1 VGMKAILGGILGK
14 IPIPT
19 PAMTVALLAL
29 FIAASGTGVAAI
41 SYTASDGTITACRD
55 NRTGALRVIQSGQ
68 TCATSKET
76 TITWNDGITGKVAD
90 SDKLDGQDS
99 TAFLGTNQ
107 KAAEAAHADQAD
119 QATSASSAANADTLD
134 GTDSSEF
141 LSTDQRLTTDNVA
154 QAAGTI
160 TLDFESIGPQ
170 SCTDRTVSSGT
181 DLSNNDVV
189 AVTLGS
195 NELLPLSFYTA
206 ESSSSSDAFRL
217 VVCNLTTA
225 SYDPPSSTYH
235 WVAFDQPCA
244 NCEQIAEWEAMAKSD
259 LRNLV
264 TAANAYAADQP
275 DGSYTGIT
283 IAVLSANYGFV
294 PSEGVNTA
302 ISVTAGGDQF
312 TARSEHNEGGNAYQ
326 YDSVT
331 GNIQPVPRF

>member
-1 VGMKAILGGILGK
+1 MKAILGGVLGK
-14 IPIPT
+14 IPIPS

-107 KAAEAAHADQAD
+107 KAADAAHADQAD

-170 SCTDRTVSSGT
+170 S
-181 DLSNNDVV
+181 
-189 AVTLGS
+189 
-195 NELLPLSFYTA
+195 
-206 ESSSSSDAFRL
+206 
-217 VVCNLTTA
+217 
-225 SYDPPSSTYH
+225 
-235 WVAFDQPCA
+235 
-244 NCEQIAEWEAMAKSD
+244 
-259 LRNLV
+259 
-264 TAANAYAADQP
+264 
-275 DGSYTGIT
+275 
-283 IAVLSANYGFV
+283 
-294 PSEGVNTA
+294 
-302 ISVTAGGDQF
+302 
-312 TARSEHNEGGNAYQ
+312 
-326 YDSVT
+326 
-331 GNIQPVPRF
+331 

>member
-1 VGMKAILGGILGK
+1 MQAILGGVLGK
-14 IPIPT
+14 IPVPT
-19 PAMTVALLAL
+19 PAMVVALLAL

-90 SDKLDGQDS
+90 SDKLDGKNFSDFYAQGSKVADS
-99 TAFLGTNQ
+99 
-107 KAAEAAHADQAD
+107 AHADQAD
-119 QATSASSAANADTLD
+119 SATSANSAADADTLD
-134 GTDSSEF
+134 GKDSSEF
-141 LSTDQRLTTDNVA
+141 LSTNQRLTTDNVA
-154 QAAGTI
+154 RAAGTI
-160 TLDFESIGPQ
+160 TLDLESIGAQ
-170 SCTDRTVSSGT
+170 SCTDRTVSAGT
-181 DLSNNDVV
+181 DLSNDVV

-206 ESSSSSDAFRL
+206 ESSSNSEAFRL
-217 VVCNLTTA
+217 VVCNLTAA

-244 NCEQIAEWEAMAKSD
+244 NCEQIAAWEAMAKSD

-264 TAANAYAADQP
+264 TAANAHAADQP

-294 PSEGVNTA
+294 PSQGVNTA
-302 ISVTAGGDQF
+302 ISVTAGGEQF
-312 TARSEHNEGGNAYQ
+312 IAWSEHNEGGSAYQ
-326 YDSVT
+326 YDSAT
-331 GNIQPVPRF
+331 GNIQPVPRS

>member
-1 VGMKAILGGILGK
+1 MKATLGGVLGK

-107 KAAEAAHADQAD
+107 KAADAAHAD
-119 QATSASSAANADTLD
+119 QATSASSAADADTLD

-160 TLDFESIGPQ
+160 TLDFESIGAQ
-170 SCTDRTVSSGT
+170 SCTDRTVSAGT

-244 NCEQIAEWEAMAKSD
+244 NCEQIAAWEAAAQSD
-259 LRNLV
+259 LRNAA
-264 TAANAYAADQP
+264 TAAEVCAADNG
-275 DGSYTGIT
+275 GSYDNCGTL
-283 IAVLSANYGFV
+283 ASLEAYGFNKS
-294 PSEGVNTA
+294 PDVNYTNVQATA
-302 ISVTAGGDQF
+302 TRWVSTTQNVNGG
-312 TARSEHNEGGNAYQ
+312 SAYK
-326 YDSVT
+326 YDSAD
-331 GNIQPVPRF
+331 GKIVPIPRGSS

>member
-1 VGMKAILGGILGK
+1 MKATLGGVLGK

-19 PAMTVALLAL
+19 PAMAVALLAL

-68 TCATSKET
+68 SCTTSKET

-90 SDKLDGQDS
+90 ADKLDGQDY
-99 TAFLGTNQ
+99 TAFLGANQ
-107 KAAEAAHADQAD
+107 KAADAAHADQAD
-119 QATSASSAANADTLD
+119 QATSATSATSAANADTLD
-134 GTDSSEF
+134 GKDSSEF

-160 TLDFESIGPQ
+160 TLDFESIGAQ
-170 SCTDRTVSSGT
+170 SCTDRSVSAGT
-181 DLSNNDVV
+181 DLTNDVV

-294 PSEGVNTA
+294 PPQGVNSA
-302 ISVTAGGDQF
+302 ISVTAGGEQF
-312 TARSEHNEGGNAYQ
+312 IARSEHSEGGSAYQ
-326 YDSVT
+326 YDSAT

>member
-1 VGMKAILGGILGK
+1 MKAILGGVLGK
-14 IPIPT
+14 IPVPT
-19 PAMTVALLAL
+19 PAMVVALLAL
-29 FIAASGTGVAAI
+29 FIAASGTAVAAI

-55 NRTGALRVIQSGQ
+55 NKTGVLRVIQSGQ
-68 TCATSKET
+68 SCIASKET

-90 SDKLDGQDS
+90 ADKLDGQDAS
-99 TAFLGTNQ
+99 AFLGANQ
-107 KAAEAAHADQAD
+107 KVADAAHAD

-160 TLDFESIGPQ
+160 TLDFESIGAQ
-170 SCTDRTVSSGT
+170 SCTDRSVSAGT
-181 DLSNNDVV
+181 DLSNDVV

-206 ESSSSSDAFRL
+206 QSSSNSDAFRL

-244 NCEQIAEWEAMAKSD
+244 NCQQIAEWEAMAKSD

-294 PSEGVNTA
+294 PSQGVNTA
-302 ISVTAGGDQF
+302 ISVTAGGAQF
-312 TARSEHNEGGNAYQ
+312 IARSEHNEGGSAYQ
-326 YDSVT
+326 YDSAT

>member
-1 VGMKAILGGILGK
+1 MKAILGGVLGK
-14 IPIPT
+14 IPVPT
-19 PAMTVALLAL
+19 PAMMVALLAL
-29 FIAASGTGVAAI
+29 FIAASGTAVAAI

-68 TCATSKET
+68 SCTASKET

-90 SDKLDGQDS
+90 SDKLDGKES
-99 TAFLGTNQ
+99 SAFLGANQ
-107 KAAEAAHADQAD
+107 KAADAAHAD

-160 TLDFESIGPQ
+160 TLDFESIGAQ
-170 SCTDRTVSSGT
+170 SCTDRSVSAGR

-189 AVTLGS
+189 AVTVGS

-206 ESSSSSDAFRL
+206 ESSSNSDAFRL

-225 SYDPPSSTYH
+225 NYDPPSSTYH

-294 PSEGVNTA
+294 PSQGVNTA
-302 ISVTAGGDQF
+302 ISVTAGGEQF
-312 TARSEHNEGGNAYQ
+312 IARSEHTSGGSAYQ
-326 YDSVT
+326 YDSAT